1 MIQTDSHVITKLE
14 EHKFYKLIIGA
25 ALKDYKTIEEYAY
38 LFSHAGADA
47 IDISAFPHS
56 VVSANQG
63 IAQALTQDSKLKE
76 PLIMVSVNIGQD
88 PHFRRIELNESNCT
102 ECLACIP
109 TCPSGAFKGTEKG
122 EEKDNSHLP
131 SSSVPSPRFSYNEN
145 LCFGCSLCLPSCH
158 FDALK
163 FTNWSA
169 FETKSLIELQELGAR
184 AIEIHLNNDLDAFSE
199 FYKSIPEFELES
211 FCIGSGQMDP
221 AQLVKAAETII
232 QEVKNKHGSSKACI
246 IQIDGQAMS
255 GATGQNTD
263 IISIEAARS
272 IMHLQS
278 DTVFIQLAG
287 GITDKSFNK
296 AFEAG
301 VKVNGVAIGSFARKK
316 ISTIKDVDKKIE
328 WAKTLV
334 KNPGTLSFDN

>member
-1 MIQTDSHVITKLE
+1 MHQTKPKHLKHLE
-14 EHKFYKLIIGA
+14 EHKFHKLIIGA
-25 ALKDYKTIEEYAY
+25 ALKDYKTIEEYSQ
-38 LFSHAGADA
+38 LFTHAGADV

-56 VVSANQG
+56 VISAKQG
-63 IAQALTQDSKLKE
+63 IANALKE
-76 PLIMVSVNIGQD
+76 DANLTVPLIMVSVNIGQD
-88 PHFRRIELNESNCT
+88 PHFRRIELQEENCT
-102 ECLACIP
+102 ECLACVP
-109 TCPSGAFKGTEKG
+109 TCPSGAFQNNE
-122 EEKDNSHLP
+122 
-131 SSSVPSPRFSYNEN
+131 FSYNDD

-184 AIEIHLNNDLDAFSE
+184 AIEIHLNNDLHAFSE

-232 QEVKNKHGSSKACI
+232 QEVKNKHDAAKALI
-246 IQIDGQAMS
+246 IQVDGKAMS
-255 GATGQNTD
+255 GAAEQNTD
-263 IISIEAARS
+263 IVSIEAAKS

-287 GITDKSFNK
+287 GITDQSFTK
-296 AFEAG
+296 AFKAG
-301 VKVNGVAIGSFARKK
+301 VKVNGVAIGSYARKK
-316 ISTIKDVDKKIE
+316 ISTIRKFSNKIE
-328 WAKTLV
+328 FAAKLV
-334 KNPGTLSFDN
+334 QNPGTQSLDN